1 MAEGNRALGRVRF
14 ASDGRLVQAN
24 EVAAAR
30 FGFASPAELIAAAQH
45 RSLIQPLPPGEGSWV
60 DRFADIDEPV
70 FVEAHCSRRDGSSW
84 TCGATVLPPPRREGA
99 EPLEIDLLLLDELT
113 EDAPPPSAGGG
124 PDILDSVL
132 DGLPNPVFVK
142 DERHRWVILNE
153 SFCRF
158 IGHPRAEL
166 LGKSDYDY
174 FAPKE
179 ADVFWAKDDIV
190 FRGGGTVENEE
201 TLTDARG
208 RKHVILTRKTLR
220 RDASGRPLLLGVITD
235 ISERKEVE
243 EKLRDSE
250 ERTRRQQEVLEEGD
264 RRKNEFL
271 ALLGHELRNPLHPM
285 RLAIAVMRSA
295 CAHDPKVARAHAIV
309 DRQVTQMT
317 RLIDDLLDVS
327 RISSGKMLLRYE
339 RFDLVELVRT
349 VLGDRT
355 EHLEGHGLR
364 LESRFPVSPLVVNG
378 DPARIAQ
385 AMGNLL
391 DNAEKFTDSGG
402 RITVTLERDVESRGA
417 RLTVEDTG
425 IGMSRE
431 TLGQVF
437 EPFVQS
443 EAGMRRGRGG
453 LGLGLSLV
461 RSLAELHGGTVK
473 ATSDGVGRGSRLTIW
488 LPMPYDTADEPADGA
503 SKARVAAT
511 NAHRVLV
518 IEDNADAAAAVE
530 LALSAAGHE
539 VTLAGSGE
547 EGISRAVAIRPRVV
561 LSDIRLPGMTGY
573 DVARALRQEK
583 ALDATYLV
591 AVTGFGQDED
601 RVLARDAGFD
611 GHLTKPVDAEALERL
626 LAGLPPHRGA

>member
-1 MAEGNRALGRVRF
+1 MSEGTQTLGRVRF
-14 ASDGRLVQAN
+14 GRDGQLVQAN
-24 EVAAAR
+24 AAAAAR
-30 FGFASPAELIAAAQH
+30 FGFASPAELVAAARQ
-45 RSLIQPLPPGEGSWV
+45 RPLIQPLPAGEPSWV
-60 DRFADIDEPV
+60 DRFLDIDEAV
-70 FVEAHCSRRDGSSW
+70 FVEADCSRRDGSPWS
-84 TCGATVLPPPRREGA
+84 CRAAVLPPRGAGA
-99 EPLEIDLLLLDELT
+99 EPVEVDLLLLEELR
-113 EDAPPPSAGGG
+113 ESAPPPSSGS

-132 DGLPNPVFVK
+132 DGLPNPVFAK
-142 DERHRWVILNE
+142 DEQHRWVILND

-166 LGKSDYDY
+166 LGRSDYE
-174 FAPKE
+174 FFPPKE
-179 ADVFWAKDDIV
+179 ADVFWAKDDLV

-201 TLTDARG
+201 SLTDATG

-220 RDASGRPLLLGVITD
+220 RDASGRRLLLGVITD
-235 ISERKEVE
+235 ISQQKGVE
-243 EKLRDSE
+243 EKLRESE
-250 ERTRRQQEVLEEGD
+250 ERFRRQQEALEEGD

-271 ALLGHELRNPLHPM
+271 ALLGHELRNPLHPI
-285 RLAIAVMRSA
+285 RLAIAVMRNA
-295 CAHDPKVARAHAIV
+295 CARDPKLARSHAII

-327 RISSGKMLLRYE
+327 RISSGKMLLRNE
-339 RFDLVELVRT
+339 RFDLVDLVRT

-355 EHLEGHGLR
+355 EHLEAQGLR
-364 LESRFPVSPLVVNG
+364 LESRFPSSPLVVNG

-385 AMGNLL
+385 AVGNLL

-402 RITVTLERDVESRGA
+402 RITVAVEHDVESRGA
-417 RLTVEDTG
+417 RIAVEDSG
-425 IGMSRE
+425 IGMSPE
-431 TLGQVF
+431 TIGRVF

-443 EAGMRRGRGG
+443 DAGMRRGRGG

-473 ATSDGVGRGSRLTIW
+473 ATSEGLGRGTRLTVW
-488 LPMPYDTADEPADGA
+488 LPLPYDTGDAPADGPSSARGTLA
-503 SKARVAAT
+503 S
-511 NAHRVLV
+511 AHRVLV

-539 VTLAGSGE
+539 VTLASSGE
-547 EGISRAVAIRPRVV
+547 EGVSRAVAIRPRVV

-573 DVARALRQEK
+573 EVARALRRERV
-583 ALDATYLV
+583 LDATYLV
-591 AVTGFGQDED
+591 AVTGFGQEED

-626 LAGLPPHRGA
+626 LASLPPNRGA

>member
-1 MAEGNRALGRVRF
+1 MNEGNRALGRVRF
-14 ASDGRLVQAN
+14 GLDGRLVQAN
-24 EVAAAR
+24 ATAAAR
-30 FGFASPAELIAAAQH
+30 FGFASPGELVAAAQQ
-45 RSLIQPLPPGEGSWV
+45 RPLIQPLTAAGERTWV
-60 DRFADIDEPV
+60 DRFVDIDEPV
-70 FVEAHCSRRDGSSW
+70 FVEADCSRRDGSPWS
-84 TCGATVLPPPRREGA
+84 CQAAVLPPRHAGA
-99 EPLEIDLLLLDELT
+99 EPVEVDLLLLEELKKSS
-113 EDAPPPSAGGG
+113 PPPSSGGG
-124 PDILDSVL
+124 PELLDSVL

-142 DERHRWVILNE
+142 DELHRWVILND

-166 LGKSDYDY
+166 LGKSDYDF

-190 FRGGGTVENEE
+190 FNDGGTVENEE
-201 TLTDARG
+201 AFTDAKG

-220 RDASGRPLLLGVITD
+220 RDASGRRLLLGVITD
-235 ISERKEVE
+235 ISQRKEVE
-243 EKLRDSE
+243 EKLRESE
-250 ERTRRQQEVLEEGD
+250 ERFRRQQEILEEEG

-285 RLAIAVMRSA
+285 RLAVSLMRNA
-295 CAHDPKVARAHAIV
+295 CAHDPKLAKAHAIV

-327 RISSGKMLLRYE
+327 RISRGKMLLHNE

-355 EHLEGHGLR
+355 EYLERQGLR
-364 LESRFPVSPLVVNG
+364 LESRFPSSPLVVNG

-385 AMGNLL
+385 AIGNLL
-391 DNAEKFTDSGG
+391 DNAEKFTDPGG
-402 RITVTLERDVESRGA
+402 WITVTVERDVESLGA
-417 RLTVEDTG
+417 RIAVEDSG
-425 IGMSRE
+425 IGMSQD
-431 TLGQVF
+431 TLGRVF

-443 EAGMRRGRGG
+443 DAGMRRGRGG

-461 RSLAELHGGTVK
+461 RSLADLHGGTVK
-473 ATSDGVGRGSRLTIW
+473 ATSDGPGRGSKLTIW
-488 LPMPYDTADEPADGA
+488 LPTPYYTGNERADAA
-503 SKARVAAT
+503 SKSRAVAT
-511 NAHRVLV
+511 SAHRVLV
-518 IEDNADAAAAVE
+518 IEDNADAAAVVE

-539 VTLAGSGE
+539 VTLASSGE

-573 DVARALRQEK
+573 DVARALRREK

-591 AVTGFGQDED
+591 AVTGFGQEED

-626 LAGLPPHRGA
+626 LASLPPHRGA

>member
-1 MAEGNRALGRVRF
+1 MGEVNRALGRVRF
-14 ASDGRLVQAN
+14 GRDGTLVQAN
-24 EVAAAR
+24 AAAAAR
-30 FGFASPAELIAAAQH
+30 FGFASPGELVAAAQH
-45 RSLIQPLPPGEGSWV
+45 RSLIQPSPAGERSWV
-60 DRFADIDEPV
+60 ERFVDIDEPV
-70 FVEAHCSRRDGSSW
+70 FVEADCSRRDGSSW
-84 TCGATVLPPPRREGA
+84 TCRAAVLPPRRAGA
-99 EPLEIDLLLLDELT
+99 EPVEVDLLLLEELT
-113 EDAPPPSAGGG
+113 EDSPPPSSNGG

-142 DERHRWVILNE
+142 DERHRWVILND

-174 FAPKE
+174 FPPRE

-201 TLTDARG
+201 SFTDARG

-220 RDASGRPLLLGVITD
+220 RDASGRRLLLGVITD
-235 ISERKEVE
+235 ISQRKEVE
-243 EKLRDSE
+243 EKLRESE
-250 ERTRRQQEVLEEGD
+250 ERFRHQQEILEEGD

-285 RLAIAVMRSA
+285 RLAVAVMRSA
-295 CAHDPKVARAHAIV
+295 CAQDARVARAHAIV

-327 RISSGKMLLRYE
+327 RISRGKMLLRHE

-355 EHLEGHGLR
+355 EHLEGQGLR
-364 LESRFPVSPLVVNG
+364 LESTFPSSPLVVNG

-417 RLTVEDTG
+417 RIAVEDSG
-425 IGMSRE
+425 IGMSQE

-443 EAGMRRGRGG
+443 DAGMRRGRGG

-488 LPMPYDTADEPADGA
+488 LPLPYDTGDEPADAA
-503 SKARVAAT
+503 SSARAGAT

-530 LALSAAGHE
+530 LALSAAGHH
-539 VTLAGSGE
+539 VTLASSGE

-573 DVARALRQEK
+573 DVARALRREK

-601 RVLARDAGFD
+601 RALARDAGFD

-626 LAGLPPHRGA
+626 LAGLPPHRVA